1 MYNITMTSL
10 PVLWYC
16 VFDFQYKKDIDMQ
29 MHLPKRE
36 LQGYFMRNPL
46 LYRIGIDGTCFSTWL
61 FVKWLIYALVHAAFI
76 FYCCFWVLEHRATH
90 QSDGKDIGFW
100 VGGMLVYGVCIFV
113 ANTVLAF
120 KHFTHYWIGTF
131 FFFICT
137 TSYFAFFW
145 LFSISFK
152 NEVDHLF
159 MPTFSMRIVYLI
171 IFYIVIS
178 VFMAELAYSSC
189 KRLWRGDDKDMDGET
204 EELLENQQ

>member
-1 MYNITMTSL
+1 
-10 PVLWYC
+10 
-16 VFDFQYKKDIDMQ
+16 MQ

-76 FYCCFWVLEHRATH
+76 FYCCFWVLQHKATH

-120 KHFTHYWIGTF
+120 KHFTHYWIGAF

-137 TSYFAFFW
+137 SSYFVFFW

-171 IFYIVIS
+171 MFYVVFS
-178 VFMAELAYSSC
+178 VYMAELAYSSC